1 MGGDELKESVSP
13 APREKLEAQIK
24 SADMTEDMQ
33 QEAVEVAQEAMAK
46 FTVEKDIA
54 QHIKKTV
61 GPYPSSATT
70 NGLGFGSILVMGL
83 PG

>member
-1 MGGDELKESVSP
+1 MEQLQVQP
-13 APREKLEAQIK
+13 NLTRQLL
-24 SADMTEDMQ
+24 
-33 QEAVEVAQEAMAK
+33 AQEAMAK

-61 GPYPSSATT
+61 WPYPSSATT
-70 NGLGFGSILVMGL
+70 NGPGLGSILVMGS

>member
-13 APREKLEAQIK
+13 APREKL
-24 SADMTEDMQ
+24 EDMQ